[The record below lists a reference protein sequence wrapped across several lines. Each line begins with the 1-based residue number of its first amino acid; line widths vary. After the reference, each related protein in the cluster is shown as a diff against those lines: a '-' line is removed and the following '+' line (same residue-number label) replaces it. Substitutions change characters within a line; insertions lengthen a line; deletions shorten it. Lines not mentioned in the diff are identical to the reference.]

1 MKPLKEIKMT
11 KILFAACL
19 LIGIQA
25 NAQWGWEKVEGNGQL
40 KKETRTAGAFTKV
53 ASSGSWDVMIAYGAE
68 NSIQVEGDENLLSYI
83 ETKVEDGKLNI
94 RNKKNS
100 NIRSRNKIVVYVILP
115 TLTGVYLSG
124 SGDMIG
130 KGNFSNDGKLS
141 LAVSGSGNIKLEINN
156 AKSVDCSIA
165 GSGKIEV
172 SGKAETLLTS
182 ISGSGSVDA
191 YSLYTNE
198 VTARISGSGN
208 AKVFANK
215 TIDAS
220 ISGSGDVR
228 YKGAPESIQKK
239 TAGSGRVVKS
249 E

>member
-1 MKPLKEIKMT
+1 MT

-25 NAQWGWEKVEGNGQL
+25 NAQWGWEKVQGNGQL
-40 KKETRTAGAFTKV
+40 KKENRSAGTFTKV

-68 NSIQVEGDENLLSYI
+68 HGIQVEADENLIPYI

-94 RNKKNS
+94 RSKKNS
-100 NIRSRNKIVVYVILP
+100 NIHSKNKIVVYVILP

-124 SGDMIG
+124 SGDIIG

-141 LAVSGSGNIKLEINN
+141 LAVSGSGNIKLDINN
-156 AKSVDCSIA
+156 VKSMDCNVA
-165 GSGKIEV
+165 GSGKIQV
-172 SGKAETLLTS
+172 SGKSESLGTN

-191 YSLYTNE
+191 FGLYTNE
-198 VTARISGSGN
+198 VSASISGSGN

-215 TIDAS
+215 TIDAR
-220 ISGSGDVR
+220 ISGSGNIH
-228 YKGAPESIQKK
+228 YKGAPENIQKK
-239 TAGSGRVVKS
+239 TSGSGRVVKS

>member
-1 MKPLKEIKMT
+1 MT

-19 LIGIQA
+19 LMGIQA
-25 NAQWGWEKVEGNGQL
+25 NAQWGWDKVEGNGQL
-40 KKETRTAGAFTKV
+40 KKENRQVGQFTKV
-53 ASSGSWDVMIAYGAE
+53 GSSGSWDVMIAYGSE
-68 NSIQVEGDENLLSYI
+68 NSVQVEGDENLLPYI
-83 ETKVEDGKLNI
+83 ETKVENNKLSI
-94 RNKKNS
+94 QSKKNS
-100 NIRSRNKIVVYVILP
+100 NIRSKNKIVVYVILP

-130 KGNFSNDGKLS
+130 KGNFSTDDRLS

-165 GSGKIEV
+165 GSGKIQV
-172 SGKAETLLTS
+172 SGKSETLLTS

-215 TIDAS
+215 LVDAS
-220 ISGSGDVR
+220 ISGSGNVH
-228 YKGAPESIQKK
+228 YKGAPESVQKK

>member
-1 MKPLKEIKMT
+1 MKR
-11 KILFAACL
+11 ILFAACL
-19 LIGIQA
+19 LMGIFA
-25 NAQWGWEKVEGNGQL
+25 NAQWGWEKIEGNGQL
-40 KKETRTAGAFTKV
+40 KKENRTMGHFTKV
-53 ASSGSWDVMIAYGAE
+53 SSSGSWDVMIAYGAE
-68 NSIQVEGDENLLSYI
+68 HSVQVEGDENLLSYI
-83 ETKVEDGKLNI
+83 ETKVEDNKLFI
-94 RNKKNS
+94 QPKKNS
-100 NIRSRNKIVVYVILP
+100 NLRSKNKIVVYVILP
-115 TLTGVYLSG
+115 NLTGVYLSG

-141 LAVSGSGNIKLEINN
+141 LAISGSGNIKLEINN

-165 GSGKIEV
+165 GSGKIQV
-172 SGKAETLLTS
+172 AGKAETLLTS

-191 YSLYTNE
+191 YSLYSNE

-220 ISGSGDVR
+220 ISGSGNVH
-228 YKGAPESIQKK
+228 YKGAPESIQKR

>member
-1 MKPLKEIKMT
+1 MT

-25 NAQWGWEKVEGNGQL
+25 NAQWGWEKVDGNGQL
-40 KKETRTAGAFTKV
+40 KKETRTVGSFTKV
-53 ASSGSWDVMIAYGAE
+53 ASSGSWDVMIAYGTE
-68 NSIQVEGDENLLSYI
+68 HGIQVEADENLLPYI
-83 ETKVEDGKLNI
+83 ETKVEEGKLTI
-94 RNKKNS
+94 RSKKNS
-100 NIRSRNKIVVYVILP
+100 NLRSRNKMVVYVVLP
-115 TLTGVYLSG
+115 TLKAVYLSG

-141 LAVSGSGNIKLEINN
+141 LAVSGSGNIKLDINN
-156 AKSVDCSIA
+156 AKNVDCNIA
-165 GSGKIEV
+165 GSGKILV
-172 SGKAETLLTS
+172 TGKSETLDTN

-191 YSLYTNE
+191 FGLNTNE
-198 VTARISGSGN
+198 VSASISGSGN

-215 TIDAS
+215 AIDAR
-220 ISGSGDVR
+220 ISGSGNIH